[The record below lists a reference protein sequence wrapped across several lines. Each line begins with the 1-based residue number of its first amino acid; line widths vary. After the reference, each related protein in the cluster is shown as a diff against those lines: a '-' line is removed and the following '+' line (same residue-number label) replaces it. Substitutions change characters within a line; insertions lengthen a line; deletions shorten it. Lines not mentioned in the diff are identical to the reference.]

1 MWRKSTL
8 GSVGSTLVSAAL
20 ISGLVLA
27 SAAACTAPKT
37 PIGPLAEFV
46 DENGANQFVAFYD
59 GATKRYR
66 HGVLG
71 DAIEGTVLTVITPQ
85 SKSKCGMSVKL
96 DLAHVFEDLAPR
108 LVDLDG
114 DGRPEIITVRAHR
127 DKGAQLAVYQVVA
140 DKLQIAAATPYIG
153 RSHRW
158 LAPIGAAD
166 LDGDGN
172 VEIAYIDRPHLAKVL
187 RIWRYRDGKL
197 EAVAKAAGLTNH
209 RIGQAFITG
218 GVRTCSGRPE
228 LITVDS
234 DWSHVMAT
242 SLDKNGRLKTSSVG
256 RFAGRR
262 SIAAALACKASRS

>member
-1 MWRKSTL
+1 M
-8 GSVGSTLVSAAL
+8 
-20 ISGLVLA
+20 
-27 SAAACTAPKT
+27 
-37 PIGPLAEFV
+37 PIAEFV
-46 DENGANQFVAFYD
+46 DKKNSGQFVAFYD
-59 GATKRYR
+59 GATGRYR

-85 SKSKCGMSVKL
+85 SKSRCGISVKL

-114 DGRPEIITVRAHR
+114 DDRPEIITVRSHR
-127 DKGAQLAVYQVVA
+127 DKGAQLAVYKVVA
-140 DKLQIAAATPYIG
+140 DKLKVAAATPYIG

-197 EAVAKAAGLTNH
+197 EAVAKGAGLTNH
-209 RIGQAFITG
+209 RIGEAFISG
-218 GVRTCSGRPE
+218 GVRTCGGRPE

-234 DWSHVMAT
+234 DWSRVMAT
-242 SLDKNGRLKTSSVG
+242 TLDKDGWLKTRSVG
-256 RFAGRR
+256 RFAG
-262 SIAAALACKASRS
+262 SKSVDDALACTASRS